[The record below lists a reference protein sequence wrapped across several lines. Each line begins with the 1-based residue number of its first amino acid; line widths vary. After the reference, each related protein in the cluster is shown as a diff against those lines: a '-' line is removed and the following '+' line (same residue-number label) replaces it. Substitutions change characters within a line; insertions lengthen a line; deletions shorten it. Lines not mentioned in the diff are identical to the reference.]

1 MSIVI
6 PLHAASIHS
15 ELPDLA
21 IQGNKNAD
29 TSLEDSTMAALGP
42 ILQAIC
48 QGMRLHLHAY
58 LTQRIGVIAGPLTP
72 RRVRYY
78 CSQARNQGNTQESK
92 LLQVGLAQVGLDWV
106 GFDWLAVGWV
116 ILDVLRLGWLGL
128 GLLGLVG
135 MLVGVDGF
143 GFKLVELGGIA
154 WV

>member
-6 PLHAASIHS
+6 PLPAASIHS
-15 ELPDLA
+15 ELPDPA

-29 TSLEDSTMAALGP
+29 TSLEDSTVAALGP
-42 ILQAIC
+42 I
-48 QGMRLHLHAY
+48 LHAY
-58 LTQRIGVIAGPLTP
+58 LTQRIGVIAGPLSS

-78 CSQARNQGNTQESK
+78 CSQARNQGNTQKSK

-116 ILDVLRLGWLGL
+116 ILDALRLGWLGL

-143 GFKLVELGGIA
+143 GVQLVAFGGMR
-154 WV
+154 